1 MLEEHS
7 TRAVTTT
14 FKETRFKKKKKRSY
28 SVRLHSE
35 CSLARGK
42 FLGIQSHITLTQLL

>member
-14 FKETRFKKKKKRSY
+14 FKETRFKKKKGSY

>member
-14 FKETRFKKKKKRSY
+14 FKETRFKKKKKKGPI
-28 SVRLHSE
+28 L
-35 CSLARGK
+35 
-42 FLGIQSHITLTQLL
+42 